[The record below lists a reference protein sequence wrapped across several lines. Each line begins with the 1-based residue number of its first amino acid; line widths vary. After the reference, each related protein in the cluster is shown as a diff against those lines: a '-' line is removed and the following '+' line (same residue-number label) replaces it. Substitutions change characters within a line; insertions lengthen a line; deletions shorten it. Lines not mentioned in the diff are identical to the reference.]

1 MQHDLDQ
8 RDQGDEQSRDVS
20 VRGRLRRHSWLVV
33 FVLLIFGTIISG
45 ALSTIPREV
54 ALAHSGPVVLLSGR
68 DDHGL
73 LAEPQVALVG
83 APGATR
89 AMAKVS
95 DGTLVRVL
103 DERGEWLRVQSL
115 VQPQAIGWVN
125 DYYLRNQALRTD
137 RGEQVVLMDARREQ
151 GLLVVQ
157 VAPVDRSATTSWIP
171 ASLLRE
177 VGAQDGAGDGQHQH

>member
-8 RDQGDEQSRDVS
+8 CEQGHDQSRDLS
-20 VRGRLRRHSWLVV
+20 VRARLRRHAWLIV
-33 FVLLIFGTIISG
+33 FVLLVFATILSG
-45 ALSTIPREV
+45 ALSVIPREI
-54 ALAHSGPVVLLSGR
+54 ALAQSGSVVLLSGR

-73 LAEPQVALVG
+73 LTEREVALVS

-89 AMAKVS
+89 AGAKVA

-115 VQPQAIGWVN
+115 IQPQVIGWVN
-125 DYYLRNQALRTD
+125 DYYLRNRALRTD

-157 VAPVDRSATTSWIP
+157 VAPVDQLEATSWIP

-177 VGAQDGAGDGQHQH
+177 VGAQDGPDQHQH